1 MEGKNEKGKG
11 KNPINFLKV
20 KKLKGKKVKKGLT
33 PLLFIREKR
42 KEKGKI
48 L

>member
-20 KKLKGKKVKKGLT
+20 KSKKVKRADAVG
-33 PLLFIREKR
+33 REKR
-42 KEKGKI
+42 KGKKEKFYK
-48 L
+48 LF